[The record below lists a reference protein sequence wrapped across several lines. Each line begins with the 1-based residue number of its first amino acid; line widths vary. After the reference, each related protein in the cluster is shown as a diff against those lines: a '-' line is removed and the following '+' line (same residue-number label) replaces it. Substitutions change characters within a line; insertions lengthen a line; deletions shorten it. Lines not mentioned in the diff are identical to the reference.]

1 MIEQIVIHLS
11 MEQKLIN
18 SKFKAKNS
26 GLVASLLCLANIS
39 KDWSVDNI
47 KQGLMVISMILVLI
61 ILLLQLMILK
71 TSTNI

>member
-26 GLVASLLCLANIS
+26 GIVASLLCLANIS
-39 KDWSVDNI
+39 KDWSVDNM
-47 KQGLMVISMILVLI
+47 K
-61 ILLLQLMILK
+61 
-71 TSTNI
+71 